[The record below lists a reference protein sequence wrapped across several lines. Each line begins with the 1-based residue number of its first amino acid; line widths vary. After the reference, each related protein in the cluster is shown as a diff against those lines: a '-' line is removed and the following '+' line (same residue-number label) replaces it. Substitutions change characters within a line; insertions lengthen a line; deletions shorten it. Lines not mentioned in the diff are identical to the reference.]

1 LASDNYDYEGEHD
14 MNIDPEKT
22 IERIEEQS
30 KLPEAEITPIPIV
43 GMQTRG
49 SVRIGFSGFQS
60 LNVDSGQMK
69 GVVEEVEAA
78 VDKRRVGDRKEIA
91 IAYVDNDGEVQE
103 LEIDEDY
110 RL

>member
-1 LASDNYDYEGEHD
+1 

-30 KLPEAEITPIPIV
+30 RLPEAEITPIPIV
-43 GMQTRG
+43 GMRTRG

-60 LNVDSGQMK
+60 LNADSGQMK
-69 GVVEEVEAA
+69 GVIEEVEAA
-78 VDKRRVGDRKEIA
+78 VDKRRIGNREDIGIV
-91 IAYVDNDGEVQE
+91 YVDGDGDVREV
-103 LEIDEDY
+103 EIDEDY

>member
-1 LASDNYDYEGEHD
+1 
-14 MNIDPEKT
+14 MNIDTEKT
-22 IERIEEQS
+22 IERIKEQS

-43 GMQTRG
+43 GMRIRE
-49 SVRIGFSGFQS
+49 SARIGFSGVQS

-69 GVVEEVEAA
+69 GVAEEVEAA
-78 VDKRRVGDRKEIA
+78 VDKRRITDREEIG
-91 IAYVDNDGEVQE
+91 IAYVDSDGEVQE